1 MQPEQQSWIDETL
14 GSLDGIGRAAAPAN
28 LHARVM
34 ARIGAAKPRRIVLRA
49 PMVWLAAA
57 GFLLLVGLNGYAL
70 LHQRGGEGLSHSG
83 VRRGDVRPDGPPP
96 GNPLV
101 EEYFAPEAIL

>member
-1 MQPEQQSWIDETL
+1 MQDEQQVWIDATL
-14 GSLDGIGRAAAPAN
+14 ASLDGLQRASAPAG

-34 ARIGAAKPRRIVLRA
+34 ARIAAGKPKRIILRA

-70 LHQRGGEGLSHSG
+70 LHHHGNGDGSLSRTHAQPGGPL
-83 VRRGDVRPDGPPP
+83 P

-101 EEYFAPEAIL
+101 EEYFAPEPIL